1 MLNQKF
7 YAIDLQ
13 TYETKAYVSSILA
26 KTMKTGCVTFTNAD
40 ELLADRNMTGPRIVE
55 VFNKISDKPVKKFSD
70 NKTGA
75 KRLFKLVEDTPITNT
90 HWDSGEYSSKLGVT
104 NTSPKEVKAKA
115 VKIAKPSKGR
125 GAFYDKVVKVL
136 VNENPRKTG
145 TRAWYIFDIL
155 MEYKGGINYELLL
168 EKVSEIGYSKG
179 AVREDVAHDLKKG
192 RIELS

>member
-7 YAIDLQ
+7 YAIDLK

-55 VFNKISDKPVKKFSD
+55 VFNKIY

-125 GAFYDKVVKVL
+125 GAFYDKVVKV
-136 VNENPRKTG
+136 VVKENPRKTG
-145 TRAWYIFDIL
+145 TRAWHIFEVI
-155 MEYKGGINYELLL
+155 MANKGGINYELLI
-168 EKVSEIGYSKG
+168 EKSEDLGYSKG